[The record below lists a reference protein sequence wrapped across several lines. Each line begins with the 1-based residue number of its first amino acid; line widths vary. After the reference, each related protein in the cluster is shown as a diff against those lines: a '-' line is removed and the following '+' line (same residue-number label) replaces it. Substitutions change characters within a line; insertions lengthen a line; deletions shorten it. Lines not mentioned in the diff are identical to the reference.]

1 MWFSRVRPAFHPTI
15 MVAVLCQKVLYTY
28 VLGQHLEQK
37 NISEVL
43 ANSPFSATLPVT
55 IRNHCS
61 VNKRRQ
67 LWGSFQFVRLTWP
80 NLNIVILFHAFCT
93 RARHSDRLSGNNSF
107 GRTSAGFIAPPP
119 PKLTLLTI
127 KCGTGARHLTL
138 LGIFWTFLYTGRCNI
153 YLVLVCL
160 K

>member
-1 MWFSRVRPAFHPTI
+1 
-15 MVAVLCQKVLYTY
+15 MVVVLCQKVLYTY

-37 NISEVL
+37 HISELL
-43 ANSPFSATLPVT
+43 ANSPFSVMLPAT

-80 NLNIVILFHAFCT
+80 NLNIVILFRALCT
-93 RARHSDRLSGNNSF
+93 RARHSNMLWGNNSF

-119 PKLTLLTI
+119 HLIFLTI

-138 LGIFWTFLYTGRCNI
+138 LGKFCTFVYNDRFNI
-153 YLVLVCL
+153 YMVLVCL